1 MGGGNVEVRGI
12 DNTTA
17 NTTEIN
23 KKSLSID
30 DFLKIMAAE
39 IKNQNASGGDS
50 EGGSKT
56 DYLTQMAQ
64 FTMLEQLTQI
74 YESINQVNMLNQARL
89 VGKEV
94 KIYSEEGDI
103 VGVVD
108 KVKFANNNVYLQ
120 INDTDYPIGLLIEV
134 SGEV

>member
-1 MGGGNVEVRGI
+1 MEVRGI

>member
-1 MGGGNVEVRGI
+1 MEVRGI
-12 DNTTA
+12 DNTTT

-120 INDTDYPIGLLIEV
+120 INDKDYPIGLLIEV
-134 SGEV
+134 SSEV

>member
-1 MGGGNVEVRGI
+1 VEVRGI
-12 DNTTA
+12 DNTTT

-120 INDTDYPIGLLIEV
+120 INDKDYPIGLLIEV
-134 SGEV
+134 SSEV

>member
-1 MGGGNVEVRGI
+1 MEVRGI

-39 IKNQNASGGDS
+39 IKNQNVSGGDS

>member
-1 MGGGNVEVRGI
+1 MEIRGVN
-12 DNTTA
+12 NTT
-17 NTTEIN
+17 TTNAIN
-23 KKSLSID
+23 NKSLSID

-39 IKNQNASGGDS
+39 IKNQNISGGES
-50 EGGSKT
+50 GGSNT

-64 FTMLEQLTQI
+64 FTMLEQLNQI
-74 YESINQVNMLNQARL
+74 YDSINQVNMLNQARL

-103 VGVVD
+103 VGIVE

-120 INDTDYPIGLLIEV
+120 IDQKDYPIGLLLEV
-134 SGEV
+134 SNEG

>member
-1 MGGGNVEVRGI
+1 VEIRGLN
-12 DNTTA
+12 NTTT
-17 NTTEIN
+17 NTNNIN
-23 KKSLSID
+23 NKSLSID

-39 IKNQNASGGDS
+39 IKNQNVSGGES

-64 FTMLEQLTQI
+64 FSMLEQLNQI

-103 VGVVD
+103 VGIVE

-120 INDTDYPIGLLIEV
+120 IDQKDYPIGLLVEV
-134 SGEV
+134 SNEV

>member
-1 MGGGNVEVRGI
+1 MEIRGVN
-12 DNTTA
+12 NTT
-17 NTTEIN
+17 TTNAIN
-23 KKSLSID
+23 NKSLSID

-39 IKNQNASGGDS
+39 IKNQNISGGES
-50 EGGSKT
+50 GGSNT

-64 FTMLEQLTQI
+64 FTMLEQLNQI
-74 YESINQVNMLNQARL
+74 YDSINQVNMLNQARL

-103 VGVVD
+103 VGIVE

-120 INDTDYPIGLLIEV
+120 IEQKDYPIGLLLEV
-134 SGEV
+134 SNEG

>member
-1 MGGGNVEVRGI
+1 MEIIGVN
-12 DNTTA
+12 NTT
-17 NTTEIN
+17 NTNAIN
-23 KKSLSID
+23 NKSSLSID

-39 IKNQNASGGDS
+39 IKNQNISGDESG
-50 EGGSKT
+50 GGSKT

-64 FTMLEQLTQI
+64 FTMLEQLNQI

-94 KIYSEEGDI
+94 KIYSEEGEI
-103 VGVVD
+103 VGIVE

-120 INDTDYPIGLLIEV
+120 IEQKDYPIGLLLEV
-134 SGEV
+134 SNEG

>member
-1 MGGGNVEVRGI
+1 
-12 DNTTA
+12 
-17 NTTEIN
+17 
-23 KKSLSID
+23 
-30 DFLKIMAAE
+30 
-39 IKNQNASGGDS
+39 
-50 EGGSKT
+50 
-56 DYLTQMAQ
+56 
-64 FTMLEQLTQI
+64 
-74 YESINQVNMLNQARL
+74 MLNQARL

-134 SGEV
+134 SSEV

>member
-1 MGGGNVEVRGI
+1 MEIIGVNNI
-12 DNTTA
+12 TNTNA
-17 NTTEIN
+17 VNN
-23 KKSLSID
+23 KSLSID

-39 IKNQNASGGDS
+39 IKNQNVSGDESG
-50 EGGSKT
+50 GGSKT

-64 FTMLEQLTQI
+64 FSMLEQLNQI

-103 VGVVD
+103 VGIVE

-120 INDTDYPIGLLIEV
+120 IDQKDYPIGLLVEV
-134 SGEV
+134 SNEG

>member
-1 MGGGNVEVRGI
+1 MEIIGVNNI
-12 DNTTA
+12 TNTNA
-17 NTTEIN
+17 VNN
-23 KKSLSID
+23 KSLSID

-39 IKNQNASGGDS
+39 IKNQNVSGDESG
-50 EGGSKT
+50 GGSKT

-64 FTMLEQLTQI
+64 FSMLEQLNQI

-89 VGKEV
+89 VGKAV

-103 VGVVD
+103 VGIVE

-120 INDTDYPIGLLIEV
+120 IDQKDYPIGLLVEV
-134 SGEV
+134 SNEG

>member
-1 MGGGNVEVRGI
+1 MEIIGVN
-12 DNTTA
+12 NTT
-17 NTTEIN
+17 NTN
-23 KKSLSID
+23 AVNNKSLSID

-39 IKNQNASGGDS
+39 IKNQNVSGDESG
-50 EGGSKT
+50 GGSKT

-64 FTMLEQLTQI
+64 FSMLEQLNQI

-103 VGVVD
+103 VGIVE

-120 INDTDYPIGLLIEV
+120 IDQKDYPIGLLVEV
-134 SGEV
+134 SNEG

>member
-1 MGGGNVEVRGI
+1 MEVRGI
-12 DNTTA
+12 DNTTT
-17 NTTEIN
+17 NTTDIN

-103 VGVVD
+103 VGVVN

-120 INDTDYPIGLLIEV
+120 INDKDYPIGLLIEV

>member
-1 MGGGNVEVRGI
+1 MEIIGVNNI
-12 DNTTA
+12 TNTNA
-17 NTTEIN
+17 VNN
-23 KKSLSID
+23 KSLSID

-39 IKNQNASGGDS
+39 IKNQNVSGDESG
-50 EGGSKT
+50 GGSKT

-64 FTMLEQLTQI
+64 FSMLEQLNQI

-103 VGVVD
+103 VGIVE

-120 INDTDYPIGLLIEV
+120 IDQKDYPIGLLVEV
-134 SGEV
+134 SNEV

>member
-1 MGGGNVEVRGI
+1 MEIRGLN
-12 DNTTA
+12 NTTT
-17 NTTEIN
+17 NTNNIN
-23 KKSLSID
+23 NKSLSID

-39 IKNQNASGGDS
+39 IKNQNVSGGES

-64 FTMLEQLTQI
+64 FSMLEQLNQI

-103 VGVVD
+103 VGIVE

-120 INDTDYPIGLLIEV
+120 IDQKDYPIGLLVEV
-134 SGEV
+134 SNEV

>member
-1 MGGGNVEVRGI
+1 VEVRGI